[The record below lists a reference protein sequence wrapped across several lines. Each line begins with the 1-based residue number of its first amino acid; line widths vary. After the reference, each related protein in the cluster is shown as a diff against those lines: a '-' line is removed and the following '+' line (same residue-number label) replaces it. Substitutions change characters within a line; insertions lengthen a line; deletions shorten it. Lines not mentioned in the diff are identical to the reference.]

1 MIGKVVGIARR
12 SEKCKDVCLKHV
24 LGPKGKNSITGSC
37 QAARKGR
44 GRYECVYMNGQA
56 KKGNGKRMECWNLPD
71 CGDKPDLHEGDM
83 VGGPLLDAA
92 LAAGELYEY
101 PSTDGRCLKNNENR
115 VMFASENKAYELED
129 CANAC
134 EFDAREACEYNA
146 ATKEC
151 FYGNIVK
158 KGKQDASAKGWT
170 CWARRQKKKGK
181 TTSVFS
187 AIKYKQFMWPKKSGY
202 VRIPYQFD
210 RGFNEL
216 GRMRV
221 LHAIAQFKKNTC
233 VHWVPKAPADR
244 EFVYI
249 YHGQGCFSAIGKQGV
264 RAGGRQLLSLSDPGC
279 LRDSGTAIH
288 EMMHAMGWFHEQSR
302 GDRDK
307 HVNIVWSNIPRSK
320 QSQFKKYQAHE
331 ATYGLPY
338 DIHSVMHYENNAF
351 GYRRNGVKAT
361 TMTAKAD
368 PNIKLGNRKAMTV
381 HDINDINTHYGCDKK
396 TWPIRKEGSKPA
408 PSKPD
413 KKPDSK
419 PQPKPAPKPAC
430 KCPTLSCNAGEK
442 SRNTRKISTDRY
454 GCRCYVYECVKPEC
468 RCSTPRCR
476 SGEKLERSGKWNDDR
491 YGRRCYEHKCVASR
505 TTQAKC
511 SDNYD
516 FCVDLKTRCKASPW
530 VSENCKKTCR
540 LPPCS
545 ASASTSACSDDKKY
559 SRSCPSW
566 AKRGYCTNNRYKST
580 LKKRCFK
587 SCGYCN

>member
-1 MIGKVVGIARR
+1 M
-12 SEKCKDVCLKHV
+12 
-24 LGPKGKNSITGSC
+24 
-37 QAARKGR
+37 
-44 GRYECVYMNGQA
+44 
-56 KKGNGKRMECWNLPD
+56 
-71 CGDKPDLHEGDM
+71 
-83 VGGPLLDAA
+83 
-92 LAAGELYEY
+92 
-101 PSTDGRCLKNNENR
+101 
-115 VMFASENKAYELED
+115 
-129 CANAC
+129 
-134 EFDAREACEYNA
+134 
-146 ATKEC
+146 
-151 FYGNIVK
+151 
-158 KGKQDASAKGWT
+158 
-170 CWARRQKKKGK
+170 
-181 TTSVFS
+181 
-187 AIKYKQFMWPKKSGY
+187 
-202 VRIPYQFD
+202 
-210 RGFNEL
+210 
-216 GRMRV
+216 
-221 LHAIAQFKKNTC
+221 
-233 VHWVPKAPADR
+233 
-244 EFVYI
+244 
-249 YHGQGCFSAIGKQGV
+249 
-264 RAGGRQLLSLSDPGC
+264 
-279 LRDSGTAIH
+279 
-288 EMMHAMGWFHEQSR
+288 
-302 GDRDK
+302 
-307 HVNIVWSNIPRSK
+307 
-320 QSQFKKYQAHE
+320 
-331 ATYGLPY
+331 
-338 DIHSVMHYENNAF
+338 
-351 GYRRNGVKAT
+351 KAT

-476 SGEKLERSGKWNDDR
+476 SGERLVKTGKWNEDRNRCRCDEQICISEKRECPKPRCRSGEKLERSGKWNDDR

-516 FCVDLKTRCKASPW
+516 FCGDLKIRCKASPW
-530 VSENCKKTCR
+530 VRDNCKKTCR